1 MDAMKGFLRMH
12 ARALYDLLRQAQNN
26 ALSKRHSAMAEADVS
41 AELARMYK
49 RRIGREP
56 DFESPR
62 RYTEKI
68 QWRKLHGLT
77 PEMAR
82 LSDKYAVRKWVA
94 DRIGD
99 EYLVSLFGRWAQAAD
114 IDFDALPQEFVL
126 KTNNGS
132 STNIIVRDR
141 SKLDVADAC
150 KRLDEW
156 MAYQMGWVYFERQY
170 NDIVPCIIAEEMLH
184 PAAGENDLRD
194 YKFLCF
200 DGEPL
205 FVWVDIDRY
214 TNHTRAMFD
223 TNWNLQNWNQYN
235 YPPSPY
241 VPERPACLDE
251 MLRLARKLSAGFDHV
266 RVDLYEV
273 DGKVY
278 FGEMTFTNG
287 SGFERIVPDEYDE
300 VLGGYWTLPKP
311 VEKKA
316 LE

>member
-1 MDAMKGFLRMH
+1 MDAAKGFLRTH
-12 ARALYDLLRQAQNN
+12 ARGLYDLLRQAQNS
-26 ALSKRHSAMAEADVS
+26 ALSKRHSAMAEADVPT
-41 AELARMYK
+41 ELARMYR

-56 DFESPR
+56 DFENPR
-62 RYTEKI
+62 RYTEKM

-94 DRIGD
+94 NRIGD
-99 EYLVSLFGRWAQAAD
+99 EYLVPLLGRWAQAAD

-141 SKLDVADAC
+141 SKLDVTDAR

-156 MAYQMGWVYFERQY
+156 MGYQMGWVYFERQY
-170 NDIVPCIIAEEMLH
+170 NDIEPCVIAEEMLH
-184 PAAGENDLRD
+184 PAAGENDLCD

-200 DGEPL
+200 DGEPR
-205 FVWVDIDRY
+205 FVWVDLDRY

-223 TNWNLQNWNQYN
+223 TDWNLQDWNQYN
-235 YPPSPY
+235 YPLIPY
-241 VPERPACLDE
+241 VPERPKCLDK
-251 MLRLARKLSAGFDHV
+251 MLDLARELSAGFDHV

-273 DGKVY
+273 DGRVY